1 MIINKFFK
9 LVLFIFFIAV
19 FNNSIANAKKGRAD
33 VFKVTMQSLELCSD
47 SRCST
52 PLLVC
57 NSTNTVDIA
66 SVDAGNAIGKWCSL
80 SGLEMGKTYSHYR
93 VKLHRTFTLKGTVE
107 NVSGTTDCITQSGSS
122 NAGTKTQLGFG
133 KQSGTAEEQ
142 DLVIVTGDG
151 STEITTQSGGTTT
164 LEHSQLDS
172 SRPIGSVSWCIG
184 LADGL
189 ATTVCTA
196 ANTTGSATWANQAS
210 ADHMLM
216 IYPFASEWTT
226 GPVSPKMTL
235 HFNTSQS
242 LEASVNG
249 GECDLNPSSPTVTV
263 SVN

>member
-19 FNNSIANAKKGRAD
+19 FNNSIANAKTGRAD

-47 SRCST
+47 STCSD
-52 PLLVC
+52 PVLAC

-66 SVDAGNAIGKWCSL
+66 SVDAGNDIGKWCSL

-93 VKLHRTFTLKGTVE
+93 VKLHRDFTLKGTVE
-107 NVSGTTDCITQSGSS
+107 NVSGSTDCITQSGSS
-122 NAGTKTQLGFG
+122 NAGSKTSFGFG
-133 KQSGTAEEQ
+133 KQTGEAAEQ
-142 DLVIVTGDG
+142 SLTLITGDG
-151 STEITTQSGGTTT
+151 STNISLQSGGTTT
-164 LEHSQLDS
+164 TEHSQS
-172 SRPIGSVSWCIG
+172 NKPIGSISWCVG
-184 LADGL
+184 LTDAL
-189 ATTVCTA
+189 AAAQCTA
-196 ANTTGSATWANQAS
+196 ANTTGSTTWANQAS
-210 ADHMLM
+210 ADHMLI

-235 HFNTSQS
+235 HFNTSLA
-242 LEASVNG
+242 LEANING